1 MQTSITPNFSLVF
14 HTNKLGLF
22 TYAHLFYRKT
32 HNIDPWPTVQSLPGK
47 TRNPKPG
54 TRFSPCHSHLTHT
67 YPFWMLINAP
77 IYILSKDIK
86 QSKALSSYFLN
97 FYQPSTGSRLFKLIL
112 HISVYTGTSSPG
124 YRNVPYRML
133 WASHRF
139 LLLKINSNSA

>member
-1 MQTSITPNFSLVF
+1 MQTLITPQFSLVF

-32 HNIDPWPTVQSLPGK
+32 HNIDPWPTVQFLPGK

-54 TRFSPCHSHLTHT
+54 TRFSPRHSHLVPISLTRI
-67 YPFWMLINAP
+67 LLNVENAP

-97 FYQPSTGSRLFKLIL
+97 FYQPSTGSRLFRPIL
-112 HISVYTGTSSPG
+112 HIPVYTGTSSPG
-124 YRNVPYRML
+124 YRNIPYRTL
-133 WASHRF
+133 
-139 LLLKINSNSA
+139 